1 MIKKTTQKVNRMNNT
16 DKKTKDLAQ
25 EAVILSLI
33 PEETVET
40 PCENKDTACNRRWIE
55 SLSDCA

>member
-1 MIKKTTQKVNRMNNT
+1 MNNT
-16 DKKTKDLAQ
+16 DKTVEELAH

-33 PEETVET
+33 PEEKLET
-40 PCENKDTACNRRWIE
+40 PCENKDVSCNRRWIE